1 MAGWAP
7 VGASAL
13 HAQQA
18 HQPRRAQRAQRA
30 QQAHLDLRQHLA
42 PLPPRLLLSAVR
54 LLPAILSPPP
64 VPTLSARGAA
74 SPSCTAPLSASSPRK
89 ASRKVGLHRP
99 SPLPQ
104 LRKVWHQPAAGTG
117 RSKQMTVAN

>member
-18 HQPRRAQRAQRA
+18 QQPRRAQRA

-54 LLPAILSPPP
+54 LLPVILSPPP
-64 VPTLSARGAA
+64 VPTLAAHGAV
-74 SPSCTAPLSASSPRK
+74 SPSCAAPLSASSPRK

-104 LRKVWHQPAAGTG
+104 LRKVWHHPAAGTG